1 MTPPDRTDGTR
12 RTADERL
19 RIAEQSVKDE
29 PDHARAVFAALAEGV
44 LVVSS
49 SGEIVDVNPSA
60 SRILGIPRERLLEQ
74 NVFDE
79 PWPMRDEKGNRVPP
93 EEGPIVTA
101 LRTESPD
108 GQLVVTTTPD
118 GTEVILVVIGMP
130 LPRSKGKPWVVATL
144 LDVTRERRAE
154 LALAG
159 SERRFRSLIDHAPD
173 PVLVVAD
180 DGGIRLCN
188 QRAADVFGY
197 SAEELVG
204 LSVEMLLPVG
214 DRAGHAERREEYQRD
229 AATRPMGAGQNLRAR
244 RKDGSEFPVEV
255 GLSPIDTPDGPC
267 VIAIARDLTDRV
279 IAEAAIRADHAT
291 NDFLSR
297 MSHELRTPLNSVLG
311 FAQLLA
317 MGNLSED
324 QRESVDH
331 ILAAGRHLLEL
342 LNDLLDFERA
352 RSGHLSFAITDVDVD
367 DTIAEALSLV
377 QPLATSS
384 GVQIDAAPHN
394 RPALFVRCDR
404 QRLMQVLLN
413 LLSNGIK
420 YNRPNG
426 RVLVNAREID
436 GQITI
441 DVVDGGRGIDP
452 QHLQRLF
459 QPFDRLDADRA
470 GVPGTGVGLAM
481 SRMLIEGMGGK
492 ITVASEIGQGS
503 TFSVHLPTGVRTTP
517 HERLETAPVAQPTTP
532 RADVLYVEDND
543 VNVRFVARA
552 FAGTDVNLSVA
563 RTGVGAI
570 ETLRRSQPNLVLLDL
585 NLPDLPGETLMRIVR
600 SDERTREIPIIV
612 ITADANPERLRGMLE
627 RGAFACVTKPI
638 ELGLLFEKV
647 NAALAGVGPGSP
659 TPPT

>member
-1 MTPPDRTDGTR
+1 MTPPDRPDELR
-12 RTADERL
+12 HAADDRL

-29 PDHARAVFAALAEGV
+29 PDQARAVFAALAEGV
-44 LVVSS
+44 LVVASN
-49 SGEIVDVNPSA
+49 GQIVDANPSA
-60 SRILGIPRERLLEQ
+60 GRILGIARELLLEQ

-79 PWPMRDEKGNRVPP
+79 PWPMRDEQGNRVAP
-93 EEGPIVTA
+93 EDGPIVAA
-101 LRTESPD
+101 LRSKSPE
-108 GQLVVTTTPD
+108 GRLVVTSTPD

-130 LPRSKGKPWVVATL
+130 LPRSKGQPWVVATL

-154 LALAG
+154 LALAA

-173 PVLVVAD
+173 PVLVVAQ

-188 QRAADVFGY
+188 PRAADIFGY
-197 SAEELVG
+197 SADELMG
-204 LSVEMLLPVG
+204 LNIEALLPPSE
-214 DRAGHAERREEYQRD
+214 RAGHVARREEYHRD
-229 AATRPMGAGQNLRAR
+229 ATTRQMGGGLSLRAR
-244 RKDGSEFPVEV
+244 RKDGSEFPIEV

-317 MGNLSED
+317 MGDLSDD
-324 QRESVDH
+324 QSDSVNQ

-352 RSGHLSFAITDVDVD
+352 RSGHLSFTITDVDVD
-367 DTIAEALSLV
+367 DTIAKALSLV
-377 QPLATSS
+377 QPLADSS
-384 GVQIDAAPHN
+384 AVQIDAARRD
-394 RPALFVRCDR
+394 RPAIFVRSDR

-413 LLSNGIK
+413 LLSNAIK

-426 RVLVNAREID
+426 RVLVNAREVD
-436 GQITI
+436 GKVTI

-459 QPFDRLDADRA
+459 QPFDRLDADRE

-481 SRMLIEGMGGK
+481 SRMLIEGMGGT
-492 ITVASEIGQGS
+492 ITVTSEVGQGS
-503 TFSVHLPTGVRTTP
+503 TFSLHLPTGSRAVLQ
-517 HERLETAPVAQPTTP
+517 ERSESSPIRRPAMP

-543 VNVRFVARA
+543 VNVHFVARA
-552 FAGTDVNLSVA
+552 LADTDVNLSIA
-563 RTGVGAI
+563 RSGVGAI
-570 ETLRRSQPNLVLLDL
+570 ETARRTRPDLVLLDL
-585 NLPDLPGETLMRIVR
+585 NLPDLPGETLVRVLR
-600 SDERTREIPIIV
+600 SDARTRDIPIIV
-612 ITADANPERLRGMLE
+612 ITADANPDRLRNMLE
-627 RGAFACVTKPI
+627 RGVYACITKPI
-638 ELGLLFEKV
+638 ELGVLFDHI
-647 NAALAGVGPGSP
+647 NAVLAAPDQTVEVR
-659 TPPT
+659 T